1 MKFAGTNKFISRLG
15 SVFGGKFEIFFGF
28 RGVPISKVETVY
40 PFSVNFISQDHNL
53 LSGPFQ
59 KRKETF
65 VLFSFIF
72 ILFS

>member
-1 MKFAGTNKFISRLG
+1 MKFAGTKKFISRLG

-53 LSGPFQ
+53 LSDPFQ